1 MAASP
6 LTRLRRICL
15 ALPEAIEVKAWGEPT
30 FRVKKMFATYAR
42 ADSHH
47 GKGRPA
53 AWIVAA
59 PGRQARMVK
68 AAPDRFFVP
77 AYVGVSGWIGVWLDD
92 VCHWDELED
101 ILRDAHRLIAPPR
114 LQKTMDAAASPAPA
128 KTARKDA
135 RVLRRYSSPRSSTT

>member
-6 LTRLRRICL
+6 LARLRRICM
-15 ALPEAIEVKAWGEPT
+15 ALPDTREVAAWGEPT

-42 ADSHH
+42 PDSHH

-53 AWIVAA
+53 AWIAAA

-77 AYVGVSGWIGVWLDD
+77 AYVGVSGWIGVWLDE

-101 ILRDAHRLIAPPR
+101 ILRDAHRLVAPPR
-114 LQKTMDAAASPAPA
+114 SQKAMKSTARPAAAPVPA
-128 KTARKDA
+128 KAVKKASR
-135 RVLRRYSSPRSSTT
+135 P

>member
-6 LTRLRRICL
+6 LARLRKICL
-15 ALPEAIEVKAWGEPT
+15 VLPEAVEVTAWGEPT

-53 AWIVAA
+53 AWIAAA

-92 VCHWDELED
+92 VCKWDELGD

-114 LQKTMDAAASPAPA
+114 LQKAMAAAASPASAKAPG
-128 KTARKDA
+128 KTAGR
-135 RVLRRYSSPRSSTT
+135 